1 MFDYELEHILSFVG
15 KGGGTP
21 EAIGALP
28 DGLHVNFQ
36 NVGGEVTGPRIRG
49 KVRPTGGDWVTVRK
63 DGVAILDARITLETD
78 DHALILVTYSGIV
91 DFGPD
96 GYERFQRG
104 ELPPVAR
111 IRTSPRFF
119 TSHAEYLWLNRLHC
133 LGIGEYRPAART
145 ASYEVYAVR

>member
-28 DGLHVNFQ
+28 DGLRVNFQ

-49 KVRPTGGDWVTVRK
+49 KVRPSGGDWVTVRK

-78 DHALILVTYSGIV
+78 DHALILVTYPALSTSAPMATSDSNEV
-91 DFGPD
+91 SCRRWR
-96 GYERFQRG
+96 ESEARRG
-104 ELPPVAR
+104 FLPATPS
-111 IRTSPRFF
+111 T
-119 TSHAEYLWLNRLHC
+119 C
-133 LGIGEYRPAART
+133 G
-145 ASYEVYAVR
+145 